1 MVFGKKQVN
10 RKVPKIETFI
20 FPVYVYYNMKTV
32 YSLRIDKELR
42 EEMEKYNVKWNEEI
56 ENFIRRRIEEL
67 KKEEIFKK
75 INEIL
80 QTMPETKSNSAELVR
95 EDRDNN

>member
-1 MVFGKKQVN
+1 MPWNGFY
-10 RKVPKIETFI
+10 IY
-20 FPVYVYYNMKTV
+20 VYVRYIMKVV

-56 ENFIRRRIEEL
+56 EKFIREKIEEL
-67 KKEEIFKK
+67 KKEEAMKK
-75 INEIL
+75 LHEVISSL
-80 QTMPETKSNSAELVR
+80 PETEPIGVRLVR

>member
-1 MVFGKKQVN
+1 MQWKGFY
-10 RKVPKIETFI
+10 IY
-20 FPVYVYYNMKTV
+20 VYVRCIMKVV

-56 ENFIRRRIEEL
+56 EKFIREKIEEL
-67 KKEEIFKK
+67 KKEEAMKK
-75 INEIL
+75 LHDVISSL
-80 QTMPETKSNSAELVR
+80 PETEPIGVRLVR

>member
-1 MVFGKKQVN
+1 LLLVFLN
-10 RKVPKIETFI
+10 SEITFI

-42 EEMEKYNVKWNEEI
+42 EEMEKYNVRWNEEI
-56 ENFIRRRIEEL
+56 ENFIRKRIEEL
-67 KKEEIFKK
+67 KKEEILKK
-75 INEIL
+75 IIEIL
-80 QTMPETKSNSAELVR
+80 QTMPETKSNSADLVR

>member
-1 MVFGKKQVN
+1 M
-10 RKVPKIETFI
+10 KV
-20 FPVYVYYNMKTV
+20 V

-56 ENFIRRRIEEL
+56 EKFIREKIEEL
-67 KKEEIFKK
+67 KKEEAMKK
-75 INEIL
+75 LHEVISSL
-80 QTMPETKSNSAELVR
+80 PETEPIGVRLVR

>member
-1 MVFGKKQVN
+1 
-10 RKVPKIETFI
+10 
-20 FPVYVYYNMKTV
+20 MKTV
-32 YSLRIDKELR
+32 YSLRLDKELR

-56 ENFIRRRIEEL
+56 ESFIRKRIEEL
-67 KKEEIFKK
+67 KKEEILKK

-80 QTMPETKSNSAELVR
+80 QTMPETKSNSADLVR

>member
-1 MVFGKKQVN
+1 
-10 RKVPKIETFI
+10 
-20 FPVYVYYNMKTV
+20 MKMV

-42 EEMEKYNVKWNEEI
+42 EEMEKYDIKWNEEI
-56 ENFIRRRIEEL
+56 EGFIRKRLEEL
-67 KKEEIFKK
+67 KKEEILKR

-80 QTMPETKSNSAELVR
+80 STMPETNSSSAEMVR

>member
-1 MVFGKKQVN
+1 M
-10 RKVPKIETFI
+10 KV
-20 FPVYVYYNMKTV
+20 V

-56 ENFIRRRIEEL
+56 EKFIREKIEEL
-67 KKEEIFKK
+67 KKEEAMKK
-75 INEIL
+75 LHEVISSL
-80 QTMPETKSNSAELVR
+80 PETEPIGAKLVR

>member
-1 MVFGKKQVN
+1 MQWRGFYIYVYERYI
-10 RKVPKIETFI
+10 RKV
-20 FPVYVYYNMKTV
+20 V

-56 ENFIRRRIEEL
+56 EKFIREKIEEL
-67 KKEEIFKK
+67 KKEEAMKK
-75 INEIL
+75 LHEVISSL
-80 QTMPETKSNSAELVR
+80 PETEPIGVRLVR

>member
-1 MVFGKKQVN
+1 
-10 RKVPKIETFI
+10 
-20 FPVYVYYNMKTV
+20 MKTV

-42 EEMEKYNVKWNEEI
+42 EEMEKYNIKWNEEI

-67 KKEEIFKK
+67 KKEEILKK

-80 QTMPETKSNSAELVR
+80 QTMPETNSSSAELVR

>member
-1 MVFGKKQVN
+1 M
-10 RKVPKIETFI
+10 KV
-20 FPVYVYYNMKTV
+20 V

-56 ENFIRRRIEEL
+56 EKFIREKIEEL
-67 KKEEIFKK
+67 KKEEAMKK
-75 INEIL
+75 LHDVISSL
-80 QTMPETKSNSAELVR
+80 PETEPIGVRLVR

>member
-1 MVFGKKQVN
+1 M
-10 RKVPKIETFI
+10 KV
-20 FPVYVYYNMKTV
+20 V

-56 ENFIRRRIEEL
+56 EKFIREKIEEL
-67 KKEEIFKK
+67 KKEEAMKK
-75 INEIL
+75 LHEVISSL
-80 QTMPETKSNSAELVR
+80 PETEPVGVRLVR

>member
-1 MVFGKKQVN
+1 M
-10 RKVPKIETFI
+10 KV
-20 FPVYVYYNMKTV
+20 V

-56 ENFIRRRIEEL
+56 EKFIRKKIEEL
-67 KKEEIFKK
+67 KKEEAMKK
-75 INEIL
+75 LHEVISSL
-80 QTMPETKSNSAELVR
+80 PETEPIGVRLVR

>member
-1 MVFGKKQVN
+1 MERFY
-10 RKVPKIETFI
+10 IY
-20 FPVYVYYNMKTV
+20 VYVRYIMKVV

-56 ENFIRRRIEEL
+56 EKFIREKIEEL
-67 KKEEIFKK
+67 KKEEAMKK
-75 INEIL
+75 LHEVISSL
-80 QTMPETKSNSAELVR
+80 PETEPIGVRLVR

>member
-1 MVFGKKQVN
+1 MQWKGFYL
-10 RKVPKIETFI
+10 
-20 FPVYVYYNMKTV
+20 YVYERYIMKVV

-56 ENFIRRRIEEL
+56 EKFIREKIEEL
-67 KKEEIFKK
+67 KKEEAMKK
-75 INEIL
+75 LHEVISSL
-80 QTMPETKSNSAELVR
+80 PETEPVGVRLVR

>member
-1 MVFGKKQVN
+1 
-10 RKVPKIETFI
+10 
-20 FPVYVYYNMKTV
+20 MKTV

-42 EEMEKYNVKWNEEI
+42 EEMEKYNIKWNEEI

-67 KKEEIFKK
+67 KKEEILKK

-80 QTMPETKSNSAELVR
+80 KTMPETNSSSAELVR

>member
-1 MVFGKKQVN
+1 MQWRGFY
-10 RKVPKIETFI
+10 IY
-20 FPVYVYYNMKTV
+20 VYVRYIKKVV

-56 ENFIRRRIEEL
+56 EKFIREKIEEL
-67 KKEEIFKK
+67 KKEEVMK
-75 INEIL
+75 EL
-80 QTMPETKSNSAELVR
+80 HEVVSSLPETEPVGVRLVR